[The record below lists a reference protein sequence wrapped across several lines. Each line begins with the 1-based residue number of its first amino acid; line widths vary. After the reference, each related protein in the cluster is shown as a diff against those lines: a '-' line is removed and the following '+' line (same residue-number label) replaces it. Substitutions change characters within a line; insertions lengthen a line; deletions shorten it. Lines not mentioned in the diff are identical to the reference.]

1 MNDHTMH
8 TDNDALAADVA
19 DVEESLYEFDLPL
32 RDMIARHL
40 WQGASREQRMT
51 GLLIEGID
59 NDLVELYRRAAV
71 IQKHLRAWLIKN
83 QTALCTPAG
92 ARQGQFY
99 PQGSGA
105 DMPPGCGQDEKD
117 VAARLIDAACGGGI
131 KTVRSAACAVTS
143 LKPGCCVFKRRKLV
157 SSPVRTLSGALTP
170 VAPPPSVIPPPF
182 ACAAASSPLMNT
194 PLFAG
199 LSFSHGTGRNC

>member
-51 GLLIEGID
+51 GLLIEGVD

-71 IQKHLRAWLIKN
+71 IQKHLRA
-83 QTALCTPAG
+83 
-92 ARQGQFY
+92 
-99 PQGSGA
+99 
-105 DMPPGCGQDEKD
+105 
-117 VAARLIDAACGGGI
+117 
-131 KTVRSAACAVTS
+131 
-143 LKPGCCVFKRRKLV
+143 
-157 SSPVRTLSGALTP
+157 
-170 VAPPPSVIPPPF
+170 
-182 ACAAASSPLMNT
+182 
-194 PLFAG
+194 
-199 LSFSHGTGRNC
+199 